1 MNIRVIIYGSLLRTE
16 GKRDFV
22 KEVPD
27 GATVRDLIVALGYQP
42 HHVTTIL
49 PTVNRSEVSH
59 NRPLRDGDEVVLAVM
74 VGGG

>member
-22 KEVPD
+22 KEVPE

-59 NRPLRDGDEVVLAVM
+59 NRPLQDGDEVVLAVM